1 MKVTKLQVIVAEDGE
16 VIIEPNQ
23 LGLYVDEK
31 EIKDIIK
38 KEISKRIKDVD
49 VEDILDLNLKDMVQE
64 SVEEEMC
71 KRLGMGS
78 KLEEHITEVVKEE
91 TLSWIRN
98 NIDVSTLEDILKEA
112 MVEKL
117 RDFSFEQIK
126 ELMNVIK

>member
-1 MKVTKLQVIVAEDGE
+1 MKVTKLQVMVAEDGE

-49 VEDILDLNLKDMVQE
+49 IENILDLNLNDMVQE
-64 SVEEEMC
+64 NVEEEMT
-71 KRLGMGS
+71 KRLGVGS
-78 KLEEHITEVVKEE
+78 KLEEHITEVAKEE
-91 TLSWIRN
+91 TLLWIRN